1 MHQYVGQIP
10 SVCSKPTLFQLKAS
24 SILHKPIL
32 HCRIDK
38 AGVLTLPSEAELA
51 NVLDAVAEAN
61 AHGLAVVGQALRLLG
76 FVGVT
81 RSEI

>member
-1 MHQYVGQIP
+1 MHQFVGQIP
-10 SVCSKPTLFQLKAS
+10 TACSKPTLFPLKAS
-24 SILHKPIL
+24 FIMHKPIL

>member
-1 MHQYVGQIP
+1 MPEYVGQTP
-10 SVCSKPTLFQLKAS
+10 TMCSKPTIFPQKAS

-51 NVLDAVAEAN
+51 NVFDAVAEAN

>member
-1 MHQYVGQIP
+1 MGQILT
-10 SVCSKPTLFQLKAS
+10 VCSKPTLFQLRA

-51 NVLDAVAEAN
+51 NVFDAVAEAN
-61 AHGLAVVGQALRLLG
+61 AHRLAVVGQALRLFG
-76 FVGVT
+76 FVGVP
-81 RSEI
+81 RPEM